1 MMMTKEVIK
10 TRNSLMLITAAL
22 GLVCIIVGAFFAESL
37 IKWALGIAIGVLICI
52 FRILSMTRSL
62 SRAADM
68 QPEDAKNYARAQYM
82 LRYIITFAA
91 AAVVCYMGFA
101 SPLGVIVGLILLQPA
116 VYIYNFIDGR
126 KTQS

>member
-1 MMMTKEVIK
+1 
-10 TRNSLMLITAAL
+10 MLITVVL
-22 GLVCIIVGAFFAESL
+22 GLVCIIIGAFFVESL
-37 IKWALGIAIGVLICI
+37 VKWAFGIAIGVLICI
-52 FRILSMTRSL
+52 FRVLSMTRSL

-82 LRYIITFAA
+82 FRYIITFAA

-101 SPLGVIVGLILLQPA
+101 NPLGVIVGLILLQPA

-126 KTQS
+126 KPQS